1 MTRAGLAV
9 ALSCALT
16 AGASAAQVPPATTAA
31 LDATKATTTHLEVTA
46 YASRAPVTPG
56 SSVSLVLEVIP
67 KRRMHVYAPG
77 AKGYRVVS
85 LEMAPHPY
93 LTAGRT
99 RYPAS
104 ESYHFRPLDERVPV
118 YQAPF
123 RLTRDVVLD
132 GRPAVRQALRTQDR
146 LTVTG
151 SLEYQAC
158 DDRVCYNPVSV
169 PVAWTLRLTPAVPPA
184 AARRAVAP

>member
-9 ALSCALT
+9 ALSCALA
-16 AGASAAQVPPATTAA
+16 AGTSAAQAPPAVDGA
-31 LDATKATTTHLEVTA
+31 LDATKASTAHLEVTA

-56 SSVSLVLEVIP
+56 SFVTLVLEVIP

-85 LEMAPHPY
+85 LEIAPHPY

-104 ESYHFRPLDERVPV
+104 EPYHFRPLDERVPV

-123 RLTRDVVLD
+123 RLTRDVALD
-132 GRPAVRQALRTQDR
+132 GRPKARRALRSQDR
-146 LTVTG
+146 LTVAG

-158 DDRVCYNPVSV
+158 DDTVCYNPVSV
-169 PVAWTLRLTPAVPPA
+169 PVSWTLRLAPVTPPPK
-184 AARRAVAP
+184 ARRAVTP